1 MNSTVPTEALTSEQ
15 PLSFAAIWRAE
26 LGHLGRI
33 QSTASQAT
41 SESQTAA
48 ALKAL
53 SQQVDGLEKP
63 MAALC
68 LSGGGIRSASFALG
82 VLQALA
88 RVQLLGHFDYLST
101 VSGGGYIGSWLSAWR
116 LAAQNDQRVFAA
128 LNERQDGINEA
139 PEIRGIRADSNY
151 LTPTLGLLSADTWT
165 LVALYI
171 RNLLLNWLMF
181 LPFFAGCLFVPRLAQ
196 ATLDWIKTLPENVP
210 IVPLALIVSIAGL
223 ALGLTVAIY
232 GRYGG
237 KDLGIKTSAFL
248 GWVLVPLATS
258 SFSLAVVA
266 SKNNIKLSVSCYA
279 LSGIVAGLLIY
290 GLALLLAASALG
302 PRRKAIRTWD
312 ALAWLVTGMLVG
324 LGLGV
329 GLHQATTSAVSSEP
343 LVVLGMSGYML
354 AVTGGDLLYVGL
366 ASFSPRGDD
375 DREWLARSAGWLM
388 AAACTWG
395 LVAALVLFSPG
406 LLLGLHARLASL
418 ATVATLSGLTS
429 VLFGKSA
436 KTAAT
441 VAGEIRQRLSLTQI
455 VSIASLIFA
464 LCLGAALSLVDKL
477 LEAGLQDW
485 VVRASVVAHFE
496 WSQAAV
502 DLLACVAL
510 LMAGFIFSYFIN
522 VNRFSLHALYR
533 NRLVRAFLGSARARA
548 EPRRAPDS
556 FTGFD
561 SADNCHMTELASAG
575 DPQRLLHVINM
586 TLNVVAAN
594 NPAWQERKAESFTV
608 TPLSSG
614 NARVGYRP
622 TAYYGGMRGLTLG
635 TAMAISGAAVSPNQ
649 GYNSSPLVGFL
660 LMLFNVRLGWWL
672 GNPAQSQFNKEGPV
686 FSLLPA
692 LQELAGAT
700 TDTRNWVYL
709 SDGGHFENLGLYEM
723 VRRRCRFIVISDAGC
738 DPTCSFEDL
747 GNAARKCYID
757 FGVSIDFEQLSIEAR
772 QSPPVAG
779 ARCAIGTVHYP
790 DSEQPGWLLY
800 IKPTYYAST
809 EPVDVRSYAASHQ
822 EFPHESTTEQWFSE
836 SQLEAYRAL
845 GAHIFETVCGS
856 GSGSAPM
863 NLGSLREAAQQYVK
877 DEQARQQARRKG
889 CKCNYPEEPTATQ

>member
-1 MNSTVPTEALTSEQ
+1 MNSTVPAEAPTNAP
-15 PLSFAAIWRAE
+15 PLSFATIWRAE
-26 LGHLGRI
+26 LRHLGQIDRPAH
-33 QSTASQAT
+33 SAAA
-41 SESQTAA
+41 ESQDAGDSKT
-48 ALKAL
+48 L
-53 SQQVDGLEKP
+53 SQQVDGLEQP
-63 MAALC
+63 LAALC

-88 RVQLLGHFDYLST
+88 HVQLLGKFHYLST

-116 LAAQNDQRVFAA
+116 LAAQNDEQVFAA
-128 LNERQDGINEA
+128 LNQRQDGINET

-181 LPFFAGCLFVPRLAQ
+181 LPFFAGCLFVPRLLQ
-196 ATLDWIKTLPENVP
+196 ATLDWIKTLPESVP
-210 IVPLALIVSIAGL
+210 IVPMALIVSVASLG
-223 ALGLTVAIY
+223 LGLTVAIY

-237 KDLGIKTSAFL
+237 KGLGIKTSAFL
-248 GWVLVPLATS
+248 GWVLVPLAIS

-266 SKNNIKLSVSCYA
+266 TKNNIKLNLSCYV
-279 LSGIVAGLLIY
+279 LSGMVAGLLIY
-290 GLALLLAASALG
+290 GLALVLAALALG
-302 PRRKAIRTWD
+302 TWRKAIRTYD
-312 ALAWLVTGMLVG
+312 ALAWLATGILVG

-329 GLHQATTSAVSSEP
+329 GLHQATTSAVSSEL

-388 AAACTWG
+388 AAAYTWG
-395 LVAALVLFSPG
+395 LIAALVLFSPAP
-406 LLLGLHARLASL
+406 LLELRGRLVSL
-418 ATVATLSGLTS
+418 AGVATVSGLTS

-436 KTAAT
+436 DTAAT
-441 VAGEIRQRLSLTQI
+441 VAGEIRKRLSLTQL
-455 VSIASLIFA
+455 VSIAGLIFA
-464 LCLGAALSLVDKL
+464 VCLGAVLSLLDKL
-477 LEAGLQDW
+477 LENGLQDW
-485 VVRASVVAHFE
+485 TDR
-496 WSQAAV
+496 SQAAV
-502 DLLACVAL
+502 DLLACVGL
-510 LMAGFIFSYFIN
+510 LMAGFIFSHFIN

-533 NRLVRAFLGSARARA
+533 NRLVRAFLGSARANAHPSRA
-548 EPRRAPDS
+548 ADA

-561 SADNCHMTELASAG
+561 PADNRHMTELAKAG
-575 DPQRLLHVINM
+575 NPHRLLHVINM

-614 NARVGYRP
+614 NAHVGYRP
-622 TAYYGGMRGLTLG
+622 TEGYGGGRGGLTLG

-672 GNPAQSQFNKEGPV
+672 GNPAQRDFNKEGPR

-700 TDTRNWVYL
+700 TDTRKWVYL

-772 QSPPVAG
+772 QNPPLAG
-779 ARCAIGTVHYP
+779 ARCAIGTICYP
-790 DSEQPGWLLY
+790 DSDQPGWLLY

-809 EPVDVRSYAASHQ
+809 EPVDVRSYAASHK

-845 GAHIFETVCGS
+845 GAHIFETACGG
-856 GSGSAPM
+856 GSNPAPM
-863 NLGSLREAAQQYVK
+863 TLGGLREAAERYVK
-877 DEQARQQARRKG
+877 DEQARQQARQNG
-889 CKCNYPEEPTATQ
+889 CKCNYPGEPKASL